1 MEENKLIVICKFS
14 VYIVAN
20 RVEMKFLHY
29 VGGCWEFPKMEDTKI
44 VEAKYVFMGPFP
56 PSDRTNNGY
65 KFEEGDVAL
74 AKYKTIK
81 IKNRVLSHMG
91 HQ

>member
-20 RVEMKFLHY
+20 RVEMKCLHY
-29 VGGCWEFPKMEDTKI
+29 MGGCWKFPKMEDTKI
-44 VEAKYVFMGPFP
+44 VEVKYVFMGPST
-56 PSDRTNNGY
+56 PSDMTNNGY
-65 KFEEGDVAL
+65 KFEEDDVAL

-81 IKNRVLSHMG
+81 MKNRVLSHMG